1 MRKSLIQDAKQ
12 QLSNINPDETLAI
25 RMYKTAAIITTLMDK
40 LDDHPKKINKPI
52 VVGGLSMELYT
63 SSKYTTN
70 DIDFITS
77 ASYELNNILLE
88 LGFVRESRIYEYKEL
103 GIACD
108 IVGNVLESVES
119 YEKLRKLDVENGTYF
134 YVISPEDII
143 IDRMLDF
150 KYADNLRY
158 CAILTTNYFSSLDF
172 DYIKRELKVD
182 KEALSEFNLMV
193 ENIKS
198 TIK

>member
-12 QLSNINPDETLAI
+12 QLSNISPDETLAI
-25 RMYKTAAIITTLMDK
+25 RMYKTAAIITTLMD
-40 LDDHPKKINKPI
+40 
-52 VVGGLSMELYT
+52 
-63 SSKYTTN
+63 
-70 DIDFITS
+70 
-77 ASYELNNILLE
+77 
-88 LGFVRESRIYEYKEL
+88 
-103 GIACD
+103 
-108 IVGNVLESVES
+108 
-119 YEKLRKLDVENGTYF
+119 KLDVENGTYF

-193 ENIKS
+193 ENIKN
-198 TIK
+198 TNK